1 MGSMKEKRKNRVPAP
16 FAAETKDVRHA
27 GTFEV
32 LVPVPERNKPHKVPL
47 QFPSLSAAENWI
59 HSPEG
64 KETIADI
71 LEEAKRS

>member
-47 QFPSLSAAENWI
+47 QFPSLSAAENWM